1 MDNMNITTAQY
12 IEITKP
18 DGTTENCGVNATI
31 DGQVMD
37 VPLDTANRHYQAI
50 LDWVADGN
58 TIQDAS

>member
-1 MDNMNITTAQY
+1 MNDYNITSAEY
-12 IEITKP
+12 SIGING
-18 DGTTENCGVNATI
+18 DNENVIA
-31 DGQVMD
+31 VMNGETVH

>member
-1 MDNMNITTAQY
+1 MDEMNITSAQY
-12 IEITKP
+12 CLDT
-18 DGTTENCGVNATI
+18 DGNNSGVIAII
-31 DGQVMD
+31 DGKTMS